1 MPIFVPLIWDFNAV
15 DFVLLKNGN
24 ISIFQFILQKICAS
38 HGVPININVQGGPFS
53 LLPDFNFISFFYSL
67 IQTYL
72 FAPVKPL

>member
-38 HGVPININVQGGPFS
+38 HGVPININVQGKGGVKVRIKPI
-53 LLPDFNFISFFYSL
+53 LLELRS
-67 IQTYL
+67 
-72 FAPVKPL
+72 